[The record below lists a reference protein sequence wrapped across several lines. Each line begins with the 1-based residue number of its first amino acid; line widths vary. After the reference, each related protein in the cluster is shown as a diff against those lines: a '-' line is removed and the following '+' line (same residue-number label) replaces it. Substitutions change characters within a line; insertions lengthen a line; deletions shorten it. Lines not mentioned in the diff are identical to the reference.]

1 MIAQHDIGYLQALGI
16 TVYQLR
22 GEKRTALAPEF
33 TPVLG
38 QQIASHFHLNLTQ
51 SNSIQQS
58 AQRARASNA
67 FSEAQDALRTPVSND
82 LPARSADKPAV
93 QRQSTPKLSSS
104 MPELVVPSV
113 ELARFAPSKLCFHLG
128 IAILGRAIPAVEN
141 AVQSETALWFES
153 PTGELKLGSLS
164 LLRTS
169 WRARR
174 QAWMLLRAFRKLN
187 PR

>member
-1 MIAQHDIGYLQALGI
+1 MLAQQDIGYLQALGI

-22 GEKRTALAPEF
+22 GEKRAVVEAEF

-38 QQIASHFHLNLTQ
+38 QRAISAAQALPAEQTAMIAS
-51 SNSIQQS
+51 NSAS
-58 AQRARASNA
+58 TAFADAQN
-67 FSEAQDALRTPVSND
+67 ALRTPVASD
-82 LPARSADKPAV
+82 LPIRAAAKPALP
-93 QRQSTPKLSSS
+93 QKAAQKLSST
-104 MPELVVPSV
+104 MPELVVPSA
-113 ELARFAPSKLCFHLG
+113 ELARFAQSKLCLHLG
-128 IAILGRAIPAVEN
+128 IAIMRGAVPAVEN

-174 QAWMLLRAFRKLN
+174 QAWMLIRAFRKLN

>member
-1 MIAQHDIGYLQALGI
+1 MVAQHDIGYLQALGI

-22 GEKRTALAPEF
+22 GEKRAVAAPEF

-38 QQIASHFHLNLTQ
+38 QQLANEAHTTAAKQNAPRAGH
-51 SNSIQQS
+51 S
-58 AQRARASNA
+58 ATAA
-67 FSEAQDALRTPVSND
+67 FNEAQNALRTPASND
-82 LPARSADKPAV
+82 LPVRSAAKPAM
-93 QRQSTPKLSSS
+93 QRQAVPKLSSA
-104 MPELVVPSV
+104 MPELVVPAA
-113 ELARFAPSKLCFHLG
+113 ELARFAPSKLCLHLG

-174 QAWMLLRAFRKLN
+174 QAWTLLRAFRKLN

>member
-1 MIAQHDIGYLQALGI
+1 MLAQHDIGYLQALGI

-22 GEKRTALAPEF
+22 SEKRAVEAPEF

-38 QQIASHFHLNLTQ
+38 QRAIAEAKALPAEQTARKAS
-51 SNSIQQS
+51 SS
-58 AQRARASNA
+58 ASTA
-67 FSEAQDALRTPVSND
+67 FADAQNALRKPVSDD
-82 LPARSADKPAV
+82 LPIRAAAKPALPQKAV
-93 QRQSTPKLSSS
+93 QKISSG
-104 MPELVVPSV
+104 MPELVVPAA
-113 ELARFAPSKLCFHLG
+113 ELARFAQSKLCLHLG
-128 IAILGRAIPAVEN
+128 IAMVGRAIPAVEN

-174 QAWMLLRAFRKLN
+174 QAWTLLRAFRKLN